1 MRRWP
6 ALLAAVLVVLTCY
19 AAWPLLGLL
28 ALANSIEQRDTR
40 IFLLL
45 VDIPQIKRSLAAQLV
60 RAHLKATGKDKRMS
74 PLAIDLAVRAGIAVA
89 DSYVVE
95 IVKPEA
101 LMDLLRQGRVDTL
114 GGGVATALP
123 AIGWPNLRSAQR
135 LLAAEYH
142 GRDFYVMVPLSAS
155 AQDSFRLH
163 LRLIQWQWKLA
174 GIELPEAVAVRLE
187 RDIRATRGPG

>member
-6 ALLAAVLVVLTCY
+6 ALLAAVLIVLFGY

-40 IFLLL
+40 TFLLL
-45 VDIPQIKRSLAAQLV
+45 VDIPHIKRSLATQLV

-89 DSYVVE
+89 DSYIVE
-95 IVKPEA
+95 IVKPAA
-101 LMDLLRQGRVDTL
+101 LMDLLRQGRVETL
-114 GGGVATALP
+114 GSGSTALP
-123 AIGWPNLRSAQR
+123 TIGWPNLRSARR

-142 GRDFYVMVPLSAS
+142 GRDFYIMVPLSAS
-155 AQDSFRLH
+155 ANDSFRLH
-163 LRLIQWQWKLA
+163 LRLLQWQWKLA
-174 GIELPEAVAVRLE
+174 GIKLPEAIAIRIE
-187 RDIRATRGPG
+187 REIRATQGPG